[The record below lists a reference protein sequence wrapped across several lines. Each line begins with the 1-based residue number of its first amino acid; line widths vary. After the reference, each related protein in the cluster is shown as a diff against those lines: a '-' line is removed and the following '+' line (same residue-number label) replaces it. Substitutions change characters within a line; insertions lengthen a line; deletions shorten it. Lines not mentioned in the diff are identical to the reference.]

1 MLSRVGAI
9 SAVAVVAIGLVLAP
23 AAAGQGLEMYTLHGP
38 GDKIAKGAAGV
49 ELAGQRQTAGGLEA
63 DAVLTRSQVAK
74 LRGLGVDVSLTRNKK
89 GQTAQEQARAMK
101 VGGYNVYRSWDE
113 PGGIRD
119 ELSKVAA
126 KNKDL
131 VKLEVLGQTNQGRDL
146 LALHAQPHAN
156 SH

>member
-1 MLSRVGAI
+1 ASIAFALV
-9 SAVAVVAIGLVLAP
+9 AVALLIAP
-23 AAAGQGLEMYTLHGP
+23 AAQASERLEMYTLKGRA
-38 GDKIAKGAAGV
+38 DNIAEGASGGERAGR
-49 ELAGQRQTAGGLEA
+49 RQTADGLEA